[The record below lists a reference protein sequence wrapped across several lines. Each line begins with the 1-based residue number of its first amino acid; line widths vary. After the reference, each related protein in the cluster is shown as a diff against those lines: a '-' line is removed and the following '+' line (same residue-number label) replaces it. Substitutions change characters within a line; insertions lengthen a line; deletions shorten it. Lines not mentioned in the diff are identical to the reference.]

1 MDFEGLKAWLN
12 AQMTSCGAKR
22 DELTRDGRGDE
33 ANFEKIR
40 ANVFEIFLT
49 VLDVAGKTCPD
60 EAAKTAFFQSR
71 LAQIPKSWYDALEKA
86 TAHGDDARACIER
99 VKIDALEQ
107 IQNAF
112 LHGAGEQS

>member
-49 VLDVAGKTCPD
+49 VLDASVQRISISST
-60 EAAKTAFFQSR
+60 FFI
-71 LAQIPKSWYDALEKA
+71 AN
-86 TAHGDDARACIER
+86 G
-99 VKIDALEQ
+99 
-107 IQNAF
+107 
-112 LHGAGEQS
+112 